1 MNRLF
6 PIIAILPVMLTGAC
20 ATAMPGEEDLAAW
33 PSAETGETRFVIRLP
48 ALEDESSHRVELEI
62 GKEMEIDCNRHWFGG
77 RFERQVVSG
86 WGYPLYRL
94 SDVAGPAAT
103 MMACPGESRRT
114 AFVRV
119 SLEDPF
125 LGYNSK
131 LPIVVYVPEGFS
143 VRYRTWSPDG
153 ESRSATAE

>member
-6 PIIAILPVMLTGAC
+6 LVLPILLISAC
-20 ATAMPGEEDLAAW
+20 ATAMPGEGDLAAW
-33 PSAETGETRFVIRLP
+33 PPAGAGETRFVIRLP

-77 RFERQVVSG
+77 TFERQVVSG
-86 WGYPLYRL
+86 WGYPMYRL
-94 SDVAGPAAT
+94 GDVAGPAST
-103 MMACPGESRRT
+103 MMACPGESKRT
-114 AFVRV
+114 AFVHLR
-119 SLEDPF
+119 LEDPF

-131 LPIVVYVPEGFS
+131 LPIVVYVPDGFV

-153 ESRSATAE
+153 ESRPATAE